1 MGLKQGLNQSI
12 GGINRGLN
20 QFLSPFVHLSLPTH
34 QDRPLQA
41 MRKWAD
47 AALRHAG
54 VPALKDLAKIPFSD
68 PRRKQADAILHTH
81 LSQNHLYGARAKLPS
96 GQNRRLDHWTD
107 LLSKPELQQFI
118 NGMEKA
124 LLPKAVALSGMN
136 DPKGPTVPV
145 PKDEAFKHIGA
156 IKQEVQDYF
165 RGVWPAEA
173 KPLLGTLDALQS
185 YTIDQRVDALR
196 TRLSQ
201 SGRPID
207 KIISMGI
214 GWIRTIN
221 PLAVINS
228 LHTLDQEIART
239 GSTKPF
245 EQALQAIGLQFK
257 DLASVGKDLVVLLPS
272 GT

>member
-1 MGLKQGLNQSI
+1 M
-12 GGINRGLN
+12 
-20 QFLSPFVHLSLPTH
+20 
-34 QDRPLQA
+34 
-41 MRKWAD
+41 
-47 AALRHAG
+47 
-54 VPALKDLAKIPFSD
+54 
-68 PRRKQADAILHTH
+68 
-81 LSQNHLYGARAKLPS
+81 
-96 GQNRRLDHWTD
+96 
-107 LLSKPELQQFI
+107 LSKPELQQFI

-136 DPKGPTVPV
+136 DPEGRTVQV
-145 PKDEAFKHIGA
+145 PKDEAFKQIGA

-196 TRLSQ
+196 TRLRQ

-214 GWIRTIN
+214 GWIRTTN

-228 LHTLDQEIART
+228 LLPAYVRVATHSISIPKAQA
-239 GSTKPF
+239 TKPM
-245 EQALQAIGLQFK
+245 
-257 DLASVGKDLVVLLPS
+257 V
-272 GT
+272 

>member
-1 MGLKQGLNQSI
+1 
-12 GGINRGLN
+12 
-20 QFLSPFVHLSLPTH
+20 
-34 QDRPLQA
+34 
-41 MRKWAD
+41 
-47 AALRHAG
+47 
-54 VPALKDLAKIPFSD
+54 
-68 PRRKQADAILHTH
+68 
-81 LSQNHLYGARAKLPS
+81 
-96 GQNRRLDHWTD
+96 
-107 LLSKPELQQFI
+107 
-118 NGMEKA
+118 META

-136 DPKGPTVPV
+136 DPEGRTVQV
-145 PKDEAFKHIGA
+145 PKDEAFKQIGA

-185 YTIDQRVDALR
+185 YTMDQRVDALR

-201 SGRPID
+201 SGRPINTL
-207 KIISMGI
+207 ISMGI

-245 EQALQAIGLQFK
+245 EQALQAIGLQFLNK
-257 DLASVGKDLVVLLPS
+257 VERLLKPGGFFIFDMFGPQHPFSNRADIFSLDEQAIRNKLPPNLNIVEIKSDGALTTVVAFKP
-272 GT
+272 